1 MPGIMGLRMNVWKGC
16 SWHWKNAKKNF
27 PIANRSLNLLRV
39 NIQLTALLQM
49 KGLQMWDPHN
59 FFKECLWMHH
69 LRKVKKNQKLTVLHP
84 DIWHGGLELIN
95 VNVQCGRA
103 HWTRFQGS
111 SMKGG
116 WSRSAQILTRCLVP
130 QRVGGRKGEY
140 WGING
145 FIKNPSTTC
154 VDKMHSIL

>member
-1 MPGIMGLRMNVWKGC
+1 MVFELIFFLAKFTILHNSNAWSYGVADECVKGLFLTL
-16 SWHWKNAKKNF
+16 KNCQKNL

-49 KGLQMWDPHN
+49 KGLQMRDPHN

-103 HWTRFQGS
+103 H
-111 SMKGG
+111 
-116 WSRSAQILTRCLVP
+116 
-130 QRVGGRKGEY
+130 
-140 WGING
+140 
-145 FIKNPSTTC
+145 
-154 VDKMHSIL
+154 